1 MNYIEIKTTFE
12 EKGEA
17 EKLAELL
24 LDKRL
29 IACGQVFEIASHYI
43 WKNERFIE
51 KEFMLMMKTK
61 ESLFGQV
68 EKEIKENHP
77 FEVAEIIALPI
88 QNISKEYANWID
100 ENTI

>member
-1 MNYIEIKTTFE
+1 MEYIEIKTTFE
-12 EKGEA
+12 IKQDA

>member
-1 MNYIEIKTTFE
+1 MEYIEIKTTFE
-12 EKGEA
+12 IKQDA

-24 LDKRL
+24 LDKKF
-29 IACGQVFEIASHYI
+29 IACGQIFEIDSHYV

>member
-1 MNYIEIKTTFE
+1 MEYIEIKTTFE
-12 EKGEA
+12 IKQDA

-24 LDKRL
+24 LDKKL

-51 KEFMLMMKTK
+51 KEFILMMKTK

-68 EKEIKENHP
+68 EKEVKENHL

>member
-1 MNYIEIKTTFE
+1 MEYIEIKTTFE
-12 EKGEA
+12 IKQDA

-24 LDKRL
+24 LDKKL
-29 IACGQVFEIASHYI
+29 IACGQIFEIDSHYV

>member
-12 EKGEA
+12 IKQDA

-51 KEFMLMMKTK
+51 KEFILMMKTK

>member
-12 EKGEA
+12 EKNDA

-24 LDKRL
+24 LDKKL
-29 IACGQVFEIASHYI
+29 IACGQIFEIDSHYV

-88 QNISKEYANWID
+88 QNVSKEYADWIN

>member
-29 IACGQVFEIASHYI
+29 IACGQVFEIVSHYI

>member
-1 MNYIEIKTTFE
+1 MEYIEIKTTFE
-12 EKGEA
+12 IKQDA

-24 LDKRL
+24 LDKKL

>member
-17 EKLAELL
+17 EKLVELL
-24 LDKRL
+24 LDKKL
-29 IACGQVFEIASHYI
+29 IACGQIFEIDSHYV

>member
-1 MNYIEIKTTFE
+1 MEYIEIKTTFE
-12 EKGEA
+12 IKQDA

-24 LDKRL
+24 LDKKL
-29 IACGQVFEIASHYI
+29 IACGQIFEIDSHYV

-100 ENTI
+100 ESTI

>member
-12 EKGEA
+12 IKQDA

-24 LDKRL
+24 LDKKL
-29 IACGQVFEIASHYI
+29 IACGQIFEIDSHYV